1 VGKLIIC
8 WRCLNG
14 YRVNVVADGI
24 GNLRD
29 ARVASEV
36 SEDRKIK
43 PNNERPIPC
52 PAARRGNCWFGM
64 TKSGTPLLKFR
75 CLPSWSYSCTFN
87 MIQGDCRVSSQ
98 RENAQIQICIP
109 LQKRGRAG
117 GTGAA
122 YLSAGAHQ
130 TEWLGNQ
137 RFHLDQ
143 RFRIRKRRFAGR
155 SASLLMNHG
164 NQ

>member
-1 VGKLIIC
+1 MLEVLERLSSECCSRWYWKPE
-8 WRCLNG
+8 RCPRRFG
-14 YRVNVVADGI
+14 SFRGSQDQ
-24 GNLRD
+24 
-29 ARVASEV
+29 
-36 SEDRKIK
+36 
-43 PNNERPIPC
+43 PNNERAIPC

-64 TKSGTPLLKFR
+64 TKSGTPLLKFQ